1 MFLCPQD
8 TRGQPQ
14 AWFRESGYVYT
25 LSKDCPSFS
34 SLMMD
39 LICYLI
45 DTVAQNLRTALESP
59 FSPST
64 VTQTITWWR
73 VIHGRILRS
82 QFMSMFSWFHHILC
96 LRGGNS
102 NVSKLLKLCKYYPWK
117 FLKKK
122 KRMKKCVTFK
132 NWLMFT

>member
-8 TRGQPQ
+8 TRGQPE
-14 AWFRESGYVYT
+14 AWFRESRYVYT

-39 LICYLI
+39 LICYLT
-45 DTVAQNLRTALESP
+45 DMVAQNLRTALELP

-82 QFMSMFSWFHHILC
+82 QFMSMFSWCHHILC

-102 NVSKLLKLCKYYPWK
+102 NVSKLLKLCITLGSS
-117 FLKKK
+117 LKKK
-122 KRMKKCVTFK
+122 KEWRNVLLLKTD
-132 NWLMFT
+132 